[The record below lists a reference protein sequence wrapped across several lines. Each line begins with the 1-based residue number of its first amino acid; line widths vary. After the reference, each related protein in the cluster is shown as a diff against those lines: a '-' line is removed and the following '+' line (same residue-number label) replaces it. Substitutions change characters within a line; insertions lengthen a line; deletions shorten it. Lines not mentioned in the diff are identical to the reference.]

1 MAGFL
6 AFNAKFSSMTSD
18 WNILSN
24 VQIQN
29 IYLHLGECTDI
40 NWGLLTLMV
49 ISLALVNSIHQW
61 LVINSFLPCSTSKN
75 LFTWLESYRL
85 GLAWIPWAVRLH
97 HYIFLSSVWGWR
109 SFEFLTRIHIVSLV
123 AMFNIWGWMTWIY
136 SVCFVAMF
144 HLLH

>member
-6 AFNAKFSSMTSD
+6 AFNGKFSSMTSD
-18 WNILSN
+18 WNILSS

-40 NWGLLTLMV
+40 TWGLLTLMV

-61 LVINSFLPCSTSKN
+61 LVIKSFLPCSTSKN

-123 AMFNIWGWMTWIY
+123 AMFNIWGWIRWIY